1 MVIFMKYILPIFTT
15 ILLIVAAA
23 FVFGTQYYLLGSE
36 KPISTRLH
44 LELKTLGLQA
54 LKSKDVPIAAVLLY
68 DDKIIGTGFNTVVRD
83 SNAGGHAE
91 INAIS
96 NAIKNSGLIVFA
108 SYDRKKLKIV
118 STFEPCP
125 MCKGAIQEYGI
136 KKIEF
141 LKEKPFIQNLKTS
154 FGGLFYELN
163 KSKSVGGGL
172 QDSLFRLHPNYED
185 GLILD

>member
-1 MVIFMKYILPIFTT
+1 MVISMKYILPIFTT
-15 ILLIVAAA
+15 ILSIIAAA
-23 FVFGTQYYLLGSE
+23 FIFGTQYYLLGSE
-36 KPISTRLH
+36 KSISTRLH

-54 LKSKDVPIAAVLLY
+54 LKSKDVPIGAVLLY

-96 NAIKNSGLIVFA
+96 DAVKIMGLNAFA
-108 SYDRKKLKIV
+108 ELDRKKLKIV

-136 KKIEF
+136 KNILF

-163 KSKSVGGGL
+163 KSKSAGGGM

-185 GLILD
+185 AVILD